1 MSKLSKDPILL
12 FCVLFCSVFPYGTS
26 AQGVDR
32 KFSVNMNKTVHAVN
46 PLFWGTNFLFWI
58 EDDSALADQKI
69 ENSLKNMPCTILRY
83 PGGTVADNFH
93 WKTNLLDNK
102 YRFPNEEG
110 ASESDFDEFMAF
122 CKRVNAEPVL
132 VVNTESWQ
140 IKQNL
145 DEGAKEAADWVQYCK
160 DKGYKVKYWEI
171 GNETYW
177 HPFFTAREYGQAVK
191 KYAQAMKTVDPT
203 IKIAA
208 NGHWD
213 VEMVG
218 TKERTTVSQ
227 WETIR
232 QMYLNIASEADT
244 DAADAYAD
252 QYKNTDIRSGTEKWW
267 NVVAEECGADI
278 DMISVHW
285 YYSGGAN
292 MSSMTTSLNL
302 VRQVFKTKYPDRE
315 YIMGMTEYNCNN
327 DDHKQAISGLF
338 EGIGRF
344 LMAGVEIGN
353 FWPLRN
359 GISGNRRSIL
369 GLNTK
374 EEGYAYQVLQLMGN
388 NLKGNI
394 LEINTEN
401 QIFPIA
407 TYDGSQLTIFVS
419 GRGITQGYI
428 NATMN
433 LPEIGQFTLMDAKTY
448 DAPVLNTVPIRLVEN
463 DLNITISATNC
474 NFKVMPLQTVILRFK
489 NNNTATPSI
498 YSDDNMKIHT
508 QGFDINMFPEDE
520 TLVTVCNMQGV
531 IINQS
536 FGKENIIVRVPTAG
550 IYLVKTES
558 SQSGC
563 RVQKIVVNDEN

>member
-1 MSKLSKDPILL
+1 MGKLIKCCAIV
-12 FCVLFCSVFPYGTS
+12 FCMMFLYEAS

-32 KFSVNMNKTVHAVN
+32 KFSVNMNKTVHKVN

-58 EDDSALADQKI
+58 EDDAALTDQKI

-93 WKTNLLDNK
+93 WKTNMLDNRF
-102 YRFPNEEG
+102 RFPREEG
-110 ASESDFDEFMAF
+110 ATESDFDEFMAF
-122 CKRVNAEPVL
+122 CLRVNAEPIL

-145 DEGAKEAADWVQYCK
+145 DEGAREAADWVQYCK

-177 HPFFTAREYGQAVK
+177 HPFFTAREYGQTVK
-191 KYAQAMKTVDPT
+191 KYAQAMKAVDPT

-227 WETIR
+227 LETIR

-292 MSSMTTSLNL
+292 MSNMTTSLNL
-302 VRQVFKTKYPDRE
+302 VRQVFKTKYPNRE
-315 YIMGMTEYNCNN
+315 YMMGMTEYNCNN

-388 NLKGNI
+388 NLKENI

-407 TYDGSQLTIFVS
+407 TYDGNQLTIFVS
-419 GRGITQGYI
+419 GRGITQDYV
-428 NATMN
+428 NATMT
-433 LPEIGQFTLMDAKTY
+433 LPEMGQFTLMDAKSY
-448 DAPVLNTVPIRLVEN
+448 DAPLLNTVPIRLVEN
-463 DLNITISATNC
+463 DLTTTNTATTC
-474 NFKVMPLQTVILRFK
+474 TFKVMPLQTVILRFK
-489 NNNTATPSI
+489 NNNSAAETV
-498 YSDDNMKIHT
+498 YSNGSAKIHT
-508 QGFDINMFPEDE
+508 QGRNINISTDNDVRV
-520 TLVTVCNMQGV
+520 TLYNMQGLKV
-531 IINQS
+531 NQS
-536 FGKENIIVRVPTAG
+536 FGKESIKMSVPTAG
-550 IYLVKTES
+550 IYLVKIES
-558 SQSGC
+558 LQSGC
-563 RVQKIVVNDEN
+563 EVQKIIVNDEN